1 MALFGAN
8 YIKFNRIKEQPEN
21 ALPVYDEKG
30 PVQLGRLVKAD
41 LAVTMASG
49 KLYAD
54 DELAESLDEFSSGAL
69 AVETDDM
76 EDSVAAEVYGC
87 EVTEK
92 EVHYKY
98 GDTPPE
104 GGVAYYKVL
113 VRKGVRSFKGF
124 FYPRAKAVLGNDT
137 AQTRGD
143 SITFNTASTSFTIF
157 TCNSG
162 DWRITHECATEA
174 EARAWV
180 DEKLS
185 GTGTSGSGGQPEG

>member
-1 MALFGAN
+1 MALFGAK
-8 YIKFNRIKEQPEN
+8 YIKFNRIKAQPEN

-41 LAVTMASG
+41 LTITMASG

-76 EDSVAAEVYGC
+76 EDPVAAEVYGC

-113 VRKGVRSFKGF
+113 VRRGVRSFKGF

-143 SITFNTASTSFTIF
+143 SITFSTASTSFTIF

-185 GTGTSGSGGQPEG
+185 GTGTSGSGSQPEG